1 LRRWEQNRED
11 DLERLRKCVHKASYG
26 ACFIGMF
33 LTIPLMLL
41 TVGDVMGRSFF
52 NKPIPGTF
60 ELSEYMLAVTV
71 LLGAAYTQQVK
82 GHVGVDFL
90 TSRYP
95 PRTQAVFQAL
105 TTLAGLF
112 IISILVWQGYLEGVH
127 EKAVSDQLRIPQWP
141 FKLLVA
147 VGGLLL
153 WLELLLDFIASVRQ
167 IAGRS

>member
-1 LRRWEQNRED
+1 
-11 DLERLRKCVHKASYG
+11 
-26 ACFIGMF
+26 
-33 LTIPLMLL
+33 
-41 TVGDVMGRSFF
+41 
-52 NKPIPGTF
+52 
-60 ELSEYMLAVTV
+60 
-71 LLGAAYTQQVK
+71 
-82 GHVGVDFL
+82 
-90 TSRYP
+90 
-95 PRTQAVFQAL
+95 VFQAL